1 MRSTVKIEFDI
12 DSASSWVLGLLDN
25 ENILTDLADRTAREF
40 ARDLAKM
47 NTFSVEDLE
56 VTLRACK
63 ASRDFSHRK
72 RNVFI

>member
-47 NTFSVEDLE
+47 NTFSVDKLD
-56 VTLRACK
+56 VTLKSCEAN
-63 ASRDFSHRK
+63 RDFSHRR
-72 RNVFI
+72 RNPFI